1 MRTQTLNLY
10 SFDELSATAQEYAL
24 KKYADFY
31 NCSDWWDFILLDAKL
46 VGVDIKTFDL
56 YPSHIK
62 LDFIDNS
69 YTTAFDITN
78 TYGEGSD
85 MYKVSKDYLEAFAN
99 LVKHYSDGELTNIVA
114 EGNEDAFDDDA
125 KDLEKDYLKDLGSM
139 YLHSLQQEYDYI
151 CSSEYLIEMFECN
164 GVEFTEDGRMF

>member
-1 MRTQTLNLY
+1 
-10 SFDELSATAQEYAL
+10 
-24 KKYADFY
+24 
-31 NCSDWWDFILLDAKL
+31 
-46 VGVDIKTFDL
+46 
-56 YPSHIK
+56 
-62 LDFIDNS
+62 
-69 YTTAFDITN
+69 
-78 TYGEGSD
+78 